1 MHTSNFEKHTEK
13 NPISKFFLDNFYKK
27 LLSQLQNLHPET
39 ILDVG
44 AGEGF
49 TLQKLKDRG
58 IGKRLEGIEYL
69 DEAIEI
75 AKKLHTTITIKKGNI
90 YTLPYGNN
98 SFDVVI
104 CTEVLEHLDDPEKG
118 LSELVRVT
126 KRSCVLS
133 VPNEPLFTI
142 QRFFR
147 GKNLLQLGDHPEHIQ
162 HWSKKSFEE
171 FVSTKLKIVTTQTPI
186 PWTLIVGEKD

>member
-27 LLSQLQNLHPET
+27 LLSQLQN
-39 ILDVG
+39 
-44 AGEGF
+44 
-49 TLQKLKDRG
+49 LKDRG

-104 CTEVLEHLDDPEKG
+104 CTEVLEHLDDTEKG

-186 PWTLIVGEKD
+186 PWTLIVG

>member
-27 LLSQLQNLHPET
+27 LLSQLQNLHHET

-58 IGKRLEGIEYL
+58 IGKRLEGIEY
-69 DEAIEI
+69 
-75 AKKLHTTITIKKGNI
+75 
-90 YTLPYGNN
+90 
-98 SFDVVI
+98 
-104 CTEVLEHLDDPEKG
+104 LDDPEKG

-147 GKNLLQLGDHPEHIQ
+147 GKNLLQLGDHPEHI
-162 HWSKKSFEE
+162 
-171 FVSTKLKIVTTQTPI
+171 
-186 PWTLIVGEKD
+186 